1 MQSSA
6 EAWFTLAL
14 EKTAQGQEKLVSGGV
29 DAQTWGHMDPETGY
43 IPNSHYKGSQY
54 TEHQDLYSRGH
65 YLLEGTQQNE
75 QSTRELWNNF
85 TGPN

>member
-1 MQSSA
+1 MHSSA

-14 EKTAQGQEKLVSGGV
+14 EKTVQGQEKLVSGGV

-54 TEHQDLYSRGH
+54 TEH
-65 YLLEGTQQNE
+65 
-75 QSTRELWNNF
+75 
-85 TGPN
+85 